1 MDSKVRDRL
10 AAISALVHS
19 RAKEAETDGPST
31 SPSNSRRQKDR
42 LRVALADYYTS
53 LEELN
58 HVFQDINSTSA
69 LTYFDSDDA
78 GLIRQAASSLS
89 DARRAIR
96 RLANR
101 EWLRKR
107 PSNS

>member
-1 MDSKVRDRL
+1 MDQKARERL
-10 AAISALVHS
+10 AEISALVHA
-19 RAKEAETDGPST
+19 RAKEAETEGSDV
-31 SPSNSRRQKDR
+31 SPTQSRRQKDR
-42 LRVALADYYTS
+42 LRQALAGYYTA

-69 LTYFDSDDA
+69 LTYFDTDDA
-78 GLIRQAASSLS
+78 SLIRQAASSLS

-107 PSNS
+107 PSNP

>member
-1 MDSKVRDRL
+1 
-10 AAISALVHS
+10 
-19 RAKEAETDGPST
+19 
-31 SPSNSRRQKDR
+31 
-42 LRVALADYYTS
+42 
-53 LEELN
+53 LN
-58 HVFQDINSTSA
+58 HVFADINSTSA

-78 GLIRQAASSLS
+78 NLIRQAASSLS

-107 PSNS
+107 PNKP

>member
-10 AAISALVHS
+10 AEISALVHA
-19 RAKEAETDGPST
+19 RAKEAEAGDSGV
-31 SPSNSRRQKDR
+31 SPSHSRRQKDR
-42 LRVALADYYTS
+42 LRTALADYYTA

-107 PSNS
+107 PSNP